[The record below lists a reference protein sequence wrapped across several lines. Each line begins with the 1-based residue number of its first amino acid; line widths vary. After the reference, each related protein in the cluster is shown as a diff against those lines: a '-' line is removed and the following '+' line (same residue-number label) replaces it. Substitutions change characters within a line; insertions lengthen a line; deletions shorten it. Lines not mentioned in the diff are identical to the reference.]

1 MNIKNI
7 LLGGALLALLLFSLS
22 CVSAADIANDTQ
34 TVCGNSSQ
42 IEYDNAS
49 EIVCDNSSLN
59 VEINKTDTE
68 INTDTS
74 QNAFAVVF
82 DDNTKVELSDIKTDR
97 IIIKNNENKITLT
110 NITCDVLIVE
120 DSAVSYINIY
130 HSNIKK
136 LIIKHTTVSSLFF
149 DPYIVDTTIEF
160 LIIEDSNLTS
170 VLNIRSSIIQNFIS
184 SDSYINYIDV
194 SDRSQILFGEQ
205 QNSHIKTIDVRKD
218 SAVVIEGESLDSV
231 SKLTHDANSYVGA
244 WCYCELYKGEI

>member
-1 MNIKNI
+1 MNLKDKRTF
-7 LLGGALLALLLFSLS
+7 LLNGALLALLLFCSLS
-22 CVSAADIANDTQ
+22 SVAAADIANDTQ

-42 IEYDNAS
+42 IEYDNSS

-149 DPYIVDTTIEF
+149 DPYIVDTTIGS

-218 SAVVIEGESLDSV
+218 SEGESLDSV
-231 SKLTHDANSYVGA
+231 SKLIHDANSHVSVWGH
-244 WCYCELYKGEI
+244 CEFF